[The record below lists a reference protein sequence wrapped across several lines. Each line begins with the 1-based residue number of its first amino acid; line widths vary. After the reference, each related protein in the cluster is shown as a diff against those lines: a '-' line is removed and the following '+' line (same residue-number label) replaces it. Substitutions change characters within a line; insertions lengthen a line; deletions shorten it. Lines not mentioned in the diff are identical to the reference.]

1 MANSVRAIVLRAAG
15 SNCDVETA
23 FAFESVGATAEL
35 VHINRLVRGEVR
47 LADYDILAIPGGFTY
62 GDDISAGKILANEL
76 RYKLADQVE
85 RFHQD
90 GKLILGICNGFQVL
104 VKSGLLPSGHIRD
117 GKQRVTLTANDSGK
131 FEDRWVYLEPNPAS
145 PCVFTRG
152 IEGKITLPVAHAEGK
167 FVPADDSVLHEL
179 QRNGQIVFRYV
190 GPNGE
195 PVTYP
200 WNPNGSV
207 DNVAALCDPTGR
219 ILGMMPHPERHFDP
233 THYPRWTREGLLP
246 EGHGVAIFRNA
257 VEYVRQHL

>member
-1 MANSVRAIVLRAAG
+1 MANSVRTIVLRAAG

-23 FAFESVGATAEL
+23 FAFESVGASAEL

-195 PVTYP
+195 PPAYP